1 MNNNEKYNRIR
12 PLKIWEI
19 LRKETD
25 EDNPM
30 PTEVLRAKLREHGID
45 SHRTTIYA
53 DIDLLNESGYEIMCR
68 RGRSNMYYVA
78 DRSFSNPEVH
88 ILMDA
93 VQAASF
99 ITEKKTVELVDKIAQ
114 LAGSQKGLVLK
125 NNIVS
130 FNDAKSTNEAIY
142 YNVNTI
148 IDAINLK
155 KKIIFLYFDYDIN
168 HHKVYRRD
176 GHHFV
181 ISPLATVFA
190 NGNYYVLSYYP
201 KYGTISHYRVDRM
214 ERVDIIEDD
223 AEFPPKE
230 MNFDVA
236 NYKKQLFGMFS
247 GETTS
252 VTIELHKSL
261 VDVVFDLFGDDT
273 KITACG
279 EEKIRITVDVQVSDL
294 FFGWCSSFG
303 NKLVIIEPKTVKNTY
318 LDYLNSI
325 VND

>member
-1 MNNNEKYNRIR
+1 MTMTCEMT
-12 PLKIWEI
+12 W
-19 LRKETD
+19 
-25 EDNPM
+25 
-30 PTEVLRAKLREHGID
+30 
-45 SHRTTIYA
+45 
-53 DIDLLNESGYEIMCR
+53 
-68 RGRSNMYYVA
+68 
-78 DRSFSNPEVH
+78 
-88 ILMDA
+88 
-93 VQAASF
+93 F
-99 ITEKKTVELVDKIAQ
+99 ITEKKTAELVDKIAE

-155 KKIIFLYFDYDIN
+155 KKIIFFYFDYDIN
-168 HHKVYRRD
+168 HNKVYRRD

-214 ERVDIIEDD
+214 ERVDIIEDE

-247 GETTS
+247 GETTA

-261 VDVVFDLFGDDT
+261 VDVVFDLFGEDT

-279 EEKIRITVDVQVSDL
+279 EDRIRINVDVQVSDL

-303 NKLVIIEPKTVKNTY
+303 DKVKILAPYNAVE
-318 LDYLNSI
+318 DYLCYLNKI
-325 VND
+325 QEMF